1 MPIYPKMERHC
12 PFNFGLGIT
21 LVPVPLLQREAQ
33 KCLAVGILGLG
44 VWRLGEPVEIA
55 GTVGDWHGFAI
66 ASAPSHR
73 IATFEVYVPTAWIG
87 ERESLAGGS
96 RSYGRRCRLGL
107 VSAGGWEIP
116 SHISEARCGAPG
128 KKRVARARWLWRPS
142 LGSPWRGEISILF
155 PRLIDRLERAVVD
168 GQKL

>member
-87 ERESLAGGS
+87 ERESLAGG
-96 RSYGRRCRLGL
+96 
-107 VSAGGWEIP
+107 E
-116 SHISEARCGAPG
+116 
-128 KKRVARARWLWRPS
+128 
-142 LGSPWRGEISILF
+142 SILWKTLSF
-155 PRLIDRLERAVVD
+155 GIGERGGVGNSVPHLRSEMWGTRQKAGRSSAVAVAAFARISLARRD
-168 GQKL
+168 INSVSSTD

>member
-107 VSAGGWEIP
+107 VSAGG
-116 SHISEARCGAPG
+116 GG
-128 KKRVARARWLWRPS
+128 KFRPTSQKRDVGHPAKS
-142 LGSPWRGEISILF
+142 GS
-155 PRLIDRLERAVVD
+155 LERGGCGGLRSD
-168 GQKL
+168 LLGEERYQFCFLD